1 MKYMKRIPFLDSH
14 TGGEPTRLIT
24 SLPFDLGTGSVADKL
39 STLKTKH
46 DDLRR
51 TVLLEPRGS
60 DVLVGAYLVPPADPT
75 CQFGVIYFN
84 NVGYLGMC
92 GHGTIGLIA
101 SLAYMGKVTP
111 GVIRVETP
119 VGVVEATLHTPSFPK
134 GDAVR
139 GGRQPDEAISD
150 TAHGIASGKEQE
162 RPRNDGEYPNKV
174 SVQNIPSYRH
184 LTHVPVIVDG
194 KTIYGDVAYGGNWFF
209 LCHDHGLE
217 VNMQNLEALTDFSW
231 RVREQLTANGITGAN
246 GAEIDHVELF
256 ASTPEADSKS
266 FVLCPGKAYDR
277 SPCGTGTSAKLA
289 CLYGD
294 GKLQVGQIWKQQ
306 SVVGSIFEGSIQ
318 IQDNRII
325 PTITGEAWVMS
336 EGTILVD
343 ERDPFGK
350 GI

>member
-1 MKYMKRIPFLDSH
+1 MIRIPFLDSH

-24 SLPFDLGTGSVADKL
+24 ALPFDLGTGSVADKL
-39 STLKTKH
+39 STLKKDH

-75 CQFGVIYFN
+75 CQFGVIFFN

-119 VGVVEATLHTPSFPK
+119 VGVVEATLHASPLLS
-134 GDAVR
+134 GEGSGVR
-139 GGRQPDEAISD
+139 S
-150 TAHGIASGKEQE
+150 
-162 RPRNDGEYPNKV
+162 EYPNRV
-174 SVQNIPSYRH
+174 SVQNIPAYRH
-184 LTHVPVIVDG
+184 LTHIPVTVDG
-194 KTIYGDVAYGGNWFF
+194 KTIHGDVAWGGNWFF
-209 LCHDHGLE
+209 LVHDHGMD
-217 VNMQNLEALTDFSW
+217 VSMQNLEALTDFAW
-231 RVREQLTANGITGAN
+231 RIREQLTADGITGAD

-289 CLYGD
+289 CLYSD
-294 GKLQVGQIWKQQ
+294 GKLQVGQVWKQQ

-318 IQDNRII
+318 LDGDRII

-343 ERDPFGK
+343 ERDPFAN

>member
-1 MKYMKRIPFLDSH
+1 MKRIPFLDSH

-39 STLKTKH
+39 SRLKKDH
-46 DDLRR
+46 DDFRT
-51 TVLLEPRGS
+51 TVLNEPRGS

-101 SLAYMGKVTP
+101 SLAYLGKIQP

-119 VGVVEATLHTPSFPK
+119 VGVVEATLHPMSL
-134 GDAVR
+134 R
-139 GGRQPDEAISD
+139 GAERRSNLPIPINEE
-150 TAHGIASGKEQE
+150 IASGEDQE

-174 SVQNIPSYRH
+174 SVKNIPAYRH
-184 LTHVPVIVDG
+184 LTHIPVTVDG
-194 KTIYGDVAYGGNWFF
+194 KTVHGDVAWGGNWFF

-217 VNMQNLEALTDFSW
+217 VNMQNLEALTEFSW
-231 RVREQLTANGITGAN
+231 RVREQFTANGITGAN
-246 GAEIDHVELF
+246 GAEVDHVELF
-256 ASTPEADSKS
+256 ASTPDADSKS

-289 CLYGD
+289 CLYDD
-294 GKLQVGQIWKQQ
+294 GKLQVDQVWKQQ
-306 SVVGSIFEGSIQ
+306 SVIGSIFEGSIQ
-318 IQDNRII
+318 LDGDKII

>member
-1 MKYMKRIPFLDSH
+1 MKRIPFLDSH
-14 TGGEPTRLIT
+14 TGGEPTRLIP
-24 SLPFDLGTGSVADKL
+24 SLPFDLGAGSVADKL
-39 STLKTKH
+39 STLKAHH

-101 SLAYMGKVTP
+101 SLAYLGKVQP

-119 VGVVEATLHTPSFPK
+119 VGVVEATLHDVSL
-134 GDAVR
+134 R
-139 GGRQPDEAISD
+139 GAERRSNLPANEE
-150 TAHGIASGKEQE
+150 IASGEVH
-162 RPRNDGEYPNKV
+162 RPRNDKYPNKV
-174 SVQNIPSYRH
+174 SVRNIPSYRH
-184 LTHVPVIVDG
+184 LAHVPVEVDG
-194 KTIYGDVAYGGNWFF
+194 KTIHGDVAWGGNWFF
-209 LCHDHGLE
+209 LVHDHGLD
-217 VNMQNLEALTDFSW
+217 VDMRNLEPLTDFAW
-231 RVREQLTANGITGAN
+231 RVREQLTARGITGAN

-256 ASTPEADSKS
+256 ASTPDADSKS

-289 CLYGD
+289 CLYSD
-294 GKLQVGQIWKQQ
+294 GKLKLGQTWKQQ

-318 IQDNRII
+318 LDREKII

-343 ERDPFGK
+343 ERDPFGS

>member
-1 MKYMKRIPFLDSH
+1 MKRIPYLDSH

-39 STLKTKH
+39 STLKKNH

-75 CQFGVIYFN
+75 CQFGVIFFN

-101 SLAYMGKVTP
+101 SLAYLGKVQP

-119 VGVVEATLHTPSFPK
+119 VGVVEATLHPSPLLS
-134 GDAVR
+134 GEGSGVR
-139 GGRQPDEAISD
+139 S
-150 TAHGIASGKEQE
+150 
-162 RPRNDGEYPNKV
+162 EYPNRV
-174 SVQNIPSYRH
+174 SVQNIPAYRH
-184 LTHVPVIVDG
+184 LTHVPVTVDG
-194 KTIYGDVAYGGNWFF
+194 KTVHGDVAYGGNWFF
-209 LCHDHGLE
+209 LIHDHGMD
-217 VNMQNLEALTDFSW
+217 VNMSNLEALTDFSW

-294 GKLQVGQIWKQQ
+294 GKLQVGQVWKQQ

-343 ERDPFGK
+343 ERDPFAN